1 MSSLCRRNGKLLA
14 GTRSALTA
22 TIIRAIV
29 DAIDAAKENTGKPH
43 AIVLDTLMGKG
54 VRTFE
59 ERDKNHFI
67 RVEPDE
73 WRLAREQLEE
83 NAQPKAKRNA

>member
-1 MSSLCRRNGKLLA
+1 MASSVFPLLISHR
-14 GTRSALTA
+14 GLSG
-22 TIIRAIV
+22 IR
-29 DAIDAAKENTGKPH
+29 IDAARKITGKPH

-83 NAQPKAKRNA
+83 NAQLKTKRNA

>member
-1 MSSLCRRNGKLLA
+1 MSSLCRRNGKPLA

-22 TIIRAIV
+22 TNTR
-29 DAIDAAKENTGKPH
+29 DCRRYRCCQENTGKPH